1 MGLFRRRGFLKV
13 KYHECRS
20 LLVYRPQELLLPGEE
35 PWYYTHKAHNK
46 PGKAISK
53 TTLQGSRHA
62 IKAIKNTLVQGGY
75 RKDLA
80 DGAVRRACA
89 IIRSQNT
96 SAVKKRRSR
105 RKKN

>member
-1 MGLFRRRGFLKV
+1 MGTGLNSY
-13 KYHECRS
+13 KYNGYVNQKTVGVEPAPTGKGVVLS
-20 LLVYRPQELLLPGEE
+20 LRK
-35 PWYYTHKAHNK
+35 TKDHNK